1 LRVIYLR
8 NLIGFLRL
16 VLGPSGENQMEDAA
30 SLRRQAERSLR
41 LAKAVSDK
49 QASDALTAHA
59 TELLERA
66 AELEAE
72 AAPTRNFKPA
82 PEQQPAA
89 QQQQQIQPKKEGE

>member
-1 LRVIYLR
+1 L
-8 NLIGFLRL
+8 
-16 VLGPSGENQMEDAA
+16 SSAHQENQMEDAA

-66 AELEAE
+66 AELSE
-72 AAPTRNFKPA
+72 
-82 PEQQPAA
+82 
-89 QQQQQIQPKKEGE
+89 

>member
-1 LRVIYLR
+1 
-8 NLIGFLRL
+8 
-16 VLGPSGENQMEDAA
+16 MEDAA

-49 QASDALTAHA
+49 QASDALTVHA

-66 AELEAE
+66 AETE
-72 AAPTRNFKPA
+72 AAQTAQFQPA

-89 QQQQQIQPKKEGE
+89 KQQ

>member
-41 LAKAVSDK
+41 LAKGVSDK

-66 AELEAE
+66 AEAETE
-72 AAPTRNFKPA
+72 AAPMRNFKPA
-82 PEQQPAA
+82 PEQQPAR
-89 QQQQQIQPKKEGE
+89 QSLCSDEPSP

>member
-1 LRVIYLR
+1 
-8 NLIGFLRL
+8 
-16 VLGPSGENQMEDAA
+16 MEDAA

-59 TELLERA
+59 AELLERA
-66 AELEAE
+66 AELETE
-72 AAPTRNFKPA
+72 AAQAAQFQPA

-89 QQQQQIQPKKEGE
+89 QQQQQIQPKKENE